1 MDRVGSEGGGGSLVH
16 RWDAVSLLSLQ
27 AIRAGAGRAPDCGHA
42 EAQNEIFWL
51 GLQDK
56 IEKSGSS
63 RYKIEKGK
71 KRDKHQRR
79 KNKRRE
85 GKRTS

>member
-1 MDRVGSEGGGGSLVH
+1 VVGGKEGVGG
-16 RWDAVSLLSLQ
+16 
-27 AIRAGAGRAPDCGHA
+27 
-42 EAQNEIFWL
+42 IFWL

-71 KRDKHQRR
+71 KRDKHERR
-79 KNKRRE
+79 KK
-85 GKRTS
+85 

>member
-1 MDRVGSEGGGGSLVH
+1 
-16 RWDAVSLLSLQ
+16 
-27 AIRAGAGRAPDCGHA
+27 
-42 EAQNEIFWL
+42 L

-63 RYKIEKGK
+63 IYKIEKGK
-71 KRDKHQRR
+71 KRDKHERK